1 MTLPACLARLAPLGL
16 LLSTTAICAT
26 ACSSSSQGT
35 GFSEVSGSSSSGSGN
50 GAGTSSGSSGGE
62 GPTLGGS
69 DTDGGSSGGALDAA
83 ACATTT
89 AQAQQVPVYLV
100 FMFDRSG
107 SMKFNPSPNNKWD
120 ACVAGLDSFFG
131 DAQSK
136 GLFASM
142 QVFPYNAG
150 ECSSGTYQT
159 PLVAATALPDSTSSF
174 KNALAQNGPDPGYG
188 TPTLPALQ
196 GAIGY
201 AKKLQGGFTNG
212 EKVAVVLVTDGDPN
226 DCNSSAQNVG
236 AEAAKSAN
244 VVPTYVVGVGSSL
257 SNLNTIAKGG
267 GTGSAILV
275 NTSNPNQITTDFIK
289 AVSQI
294 RAAALTCDYQIPA
307 APPGQTLDPNKVNV
321 VYTPGGGT
329 PQTLSYNKDCS
340 GNGEGWHYD
349 DPSTPTKISMC
360 GASCDGLKAAAG
372 RVDIVLGCAT
382 QGGVTR

>member
-1 MTLPACLARLAPLGL
+1 MTLPTRLASFGL
-16 LLSTTAICAT
+16 LLTATALSAT
-26 ACSSSSQGT
+26 ACSSEGHGNGFTDVSPST
-35 GFSEVSGSSSSGSGN
+35 GGSSGKDP
-50 GAGTSSGSSGGE
+50 GSSGGAGGN

-69 DTDGGSSGGALDAA
+69 DGGSGGGGNFDAA

-89 AQAQQVPVYLV
+89 AEAQQVPVYLV

-142 QVFPYNAG
+142 QVFPYDNG
-150 ECSSGTYQT
+150 ECSSATYKA
-159 PLVAATALPDSTSSF
+159 PLVAATALPDPSGSF
-174 KNALAQNGPDPGYG
+174 RNALAQNGPNPNYG
-188 TPTLPALQ
+188 TPTLPALS
-196 GAIGY
+196 GAIDY
-201 AKKLQGGFTNG
+201 AKQLQAGFTGG

-226 DCNSSAQNVG
+226 DCNSSAQSVG
-236 AEAAKSAN
+236 AEAAKIAKQI
-244 VVPTYVVGVGSSL
+244 PTYVVGVGSSL

-294 RAAALTCDYQIPA
+294 RAAALTCEYKLPA
-307 APPGQTLDPNKVNV
+307 APPGQSLDPNKVNV
-321 VYTPGGGT
+321 VYTPGGGGA

-340 GNGEGWHYD
+340 GNGQGWHYD
-349 DPSTPTKISMC
+349 DPAPPTKISMC
-360 GASCDGLKAAAG
+360 GASCDGLKAAGG
-372 RVDIVLGCAT
+372 RVDVVLGCAT